1 MMQIETIILNTSL
14 IEVTEKSIPGELIKT
29 YTNSTT
35 PVLCNEKIKE
45 SEGEK
50 QREILTA
57 GKRGKK
63 FVPYFNF
70 DLDSSKNNFNPV
82 WLYKLIY
89 LNYYVCGI
97 MVFFY

>member
-35 PVLCNEKIKE
+35 PVKCNEKIKE
-45 SEGEK
+45 LNNNETEK
-50 QREILTA
+50 QQAVLTA

-82 WLYKLIY
+82 
-89 LNYYVCGI
+89 
-97 MVFFY
+97 